1 MTGQIIKATGG
12 FYYVQC
18 ADEIISC
25 RARGLFRLKETS
37 PHVGDIV
44 DITVAQEDGGGTVS
58 HIHPRKNDLIRPPL
72 ANLDYMALIISAAD
86 PAPNFQ
92 IIDKLLAILEYKD
105 IPALIAL
112 TKPDL
117 ADVSGLS
124 GIYKNAGYPVFVVNN
139 LTGDGSDELAGEM
152 SGKLSALCGNSGVGK
167 SSLLNAIDPNLGLA
181 VGDTS
186 RKLGR
191 GRHTTRHVEI
201 FTLRNGA
208 MVADTPGFSSV
219 DLLMMSELR
228 VHNLADSFIEFGL
241 HAPNGCRFQDCR
253 HIAEHGCAVRDAV
266 EKGEISESRYKSYR
280 ALHDE
285 IKDIKEWERK

>member
-1 MTGQIIKATGG
+1 MTGRIIKATGG

-44 DITVAQEDGGGTVS
+44 DIAISDEDGTGTVS
-58 HIHPRKNDLIRPPL
+58 RIHPRKNELMRPPL
-72 ANLDYMALIISAAD
+72 ANLDYMALIISATD
-86 PAPNFQ
+86 PAPNYL
-92 IIDKLLAILEYKD
+92 IIDKLLAILEHKD
-105 IPALIAL
+105 IPALIAI

-117 ADVSGLS
+117 HDVSELA
-124 GIYKNAGYPVFVVNN
+124 GIYERAGYPVFVVNN
-139 LTGDGSDELAGEM
+139 LTGEGSGALMQEM
-152 SGKLSALCGNSGVGK
+152 SGKLCALCGNSGVGK
-167 SSLLNAIDPNLGLA
+167 SSLLNAIDPNLNLT

-201 FTLRNGA
+201 FTLENGA

-228 VHNLADSFIEFGL
+228 ANTLADCFIEFEN
-241 HAPNGCRFQDCR
+241 HVQEACRFLDCR
-253 HIAEHGCAVRDAV
+253 HISERDCAVRAAV
-266 EKGEISESRYKSYR
+266 EAGKISQSRYNSYCS
-280 ALHDE
+280 LHNE

>member
-1 MTGQIIKATGG
+1 MTGRIVKATGG

-18 ADEIISC
+18 ADGLISC

-44 DITVAQEDGGGTVS
+44 DITIAKEDSSGTIS
-58 HIHPRKNDLIRPPL
+58 HIHPRKNELMRPPL
-72 ANLDYMALIISAAD
+72 ANLDYMALIISADD
-86 PAPNFQ
+86 PAPNYLV
-92 IIDKLLAILEYKD
+92 IDKLLAILEHKD
-105 IPALIAL
+105 IPALIAV

-117 ADVSGLS
+117 ADVSLLVR
-124 GIYKNAGYPVFVVNN
+124 IYEDAGYPVFVVNN
-139 LTGDGSDELAGEM
+139 LTGDGAE
-152 SGKLSALCGNSGVGK
+152 KLMLKMKGNLCALCGNSGVGK
-167 SSLLNAIDPNLGLA
+167 SSLLNAIDPRLSLA

-201 FTLRNGA
+201 FTLENGT
-208 MVADTPGFSSV
+208 MLADTPGFSSV

-228 VHNLADSFIEFGL
+228 AHDLADCFIEFAH
-241 HAPNGCRFQDCR
+241 HAPEGCRFQDCR
-253 HIAEHGCAVRDAV
+253 HIAEHGCAVRSAV
-266 EKGEISESRYKSYR
+266 ESGKISESRYKSYC